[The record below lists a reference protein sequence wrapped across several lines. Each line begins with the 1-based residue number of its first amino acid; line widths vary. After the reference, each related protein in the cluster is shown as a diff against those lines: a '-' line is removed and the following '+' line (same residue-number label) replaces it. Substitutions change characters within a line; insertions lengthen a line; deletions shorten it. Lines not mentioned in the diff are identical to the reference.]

1 MTNNCSNINDDKLEL
16 LLSNL
21 LKIGVI
27 ISGIITFI
35 GAILFLFQHGFEISN
50 YHDFKPHPFHLS
62 DLNSFFRS
70 IISFRPESIMELGLL
85 ILIATPVLRVF
96 LSFLAYSFQKDY
108 MYIIFSLIV
117 LMVMVIGFLS

>member
-1 MTNNCSNINDDKLEL
+1 MTNSYSNSNDDKLEL

-35 GAILFLFQHGFEISN
+35 GAILFLFQHGLEIPN

-62 DLNSFFRS
+62 DLNNFFS
-70 IISFRPESIMELGLL
+70 NIISFQPESIMKLGILM
-85 ILIATPVLRVF
+85 LIATPVLRVF
-96 LSFLAYSFQKDY
+96 LSLLAYSVQKDY
-108 MYIIFSLIV
+108 MYILFSLLV
-117 LMVMVIGFLS
+117 LMVMVYGFLS